1 LSQEDVELVRT
12 LYDAFN
18 RKDRDGVIA
27 LLGDSMVA
35 HVADGMPWSGSYH
48 GPEGFRRF
56 LEIMDEHV
64 EFIVET
70 DSLIDTGP
78 VIAQVGRTT
87 GYARA
92 TGIKYSFDEIHFW
105 AVKDGKVVMFR
116 NYSDIE
122 EQRRVL
128 FSDLADAID

>member
-1 LSQEDVELVRT
+1 MSQADVELVRT
-12 LYDAFN
+12 LYDAFD
-18 RKDRDGVIA
+18 DRDWDGVVE

-35 HVADGMPWSGSYH
+35 HAAPGMPWSGSYH

-78 VIAQVGRTT
+78 VVAQVGRTI

-92 TGIKYSFDEIHFW
+92 TRIRYSFES
-105 AVKDGKVVMFR
+105 VYPR
-116 NYSDIE
+116 SP
-122 EQRRVL
+122 
-128 FSDLADAID
+128 

>member
-1 LSQEDVELVRT
+1 MSQGDVEVVRT

-27 LLGDSMVA
+27 LLGDTMVA
-35 HVADGMPWSGSYH
+35 HVAEGMPWSGSYY

-56 LEIMDEHV
+56 LEILDEYV
-64 EFIVET
+64 DFIIET

-78 VIAQVGRTT
+78 VVAQVGRTV
-87 GYARA
+87 GQARA
-92 TGIKYSFDEIHFW
+92 TGIRYSFDEFHLW
-105 AVKDGKVVMFR
+105 AVKDRKVVVFR
-116 NYSDIE
+116 NFSDID

-128 FSDLADAID
+128 FSDLADVQC